1 MAARSL
7 QPDPAC
13 CMARRTVGTMA
24 RRCSRDA
31 SSGTTPPYLP
41 CVASCE
47 ATTEE
52 STRSPSSTT
61 AAAVSSQEDSI
72 PRMRI
77 AHRGDAGIG
86 QSFQL
91 EDLHPDRL
99 ALHHHRAEWV
109 DLRHVAQLVQRRL
122 ADDDMGLEDLV
133 LAFQA
138 RRQVDAVTDGREVR
152 SEERRVGKE

>member
-1 MAARSL
+1 MARSCSL
-7 QPDPAC
+7 D
-13 CMARRTVGTMA
+13 ARP
-24 RRCSRDA
+24 
-31 SSGTTPPYLP
+31 GTTPAYLP
-41 CVASCE
+41 CVESWE

-109 DLRHVAQLVQRRL
+109 DLRRVAQLGHRRL
-122 ADDDMGLEDLV
+122 AADDMGLEGLG
-133 LAFQA
+133 LAFPA
-138 RRQVDAVTDGREVR
+138 RRQ
-152 SEERRVGKE
+152 